1 MGDLAMIKINLVCV
15 GTLKENYWKEALDEY
30 KKRLS
35 RYVSFSVIELKEKR
49 TKEEEGKEILARSK
63 GYIVAFDLGGKELS
77 SEEIAAFI
85 DKKATEGTSEMTFLI
100 GGSEGLS
107 DEVKKAVDFRLS
119 FGKVTYPHQLMR
131 VIAAEQLYRAMTI
144 LNGVTYHK

>member
-1 MGDLAMIKINLVCV
+1 MIKINLVCV
-15 GTLKENYWKEALDEY
+15 GTLKENYWKEALEEY
-30 KKRLS
+30 QKRLS
-35 RYVSFSVIELKEKR
+35 RYVLFTVIELKEKR
-49 TKEEEGKEILARSK
+49 TKEEEGKDILGKSK
-63 GYIVAFDLGGKELS
+63 GYVVAFDLGGKELS

-107 DEVKKAVDFRLS
+107 DEVKKAADLRLS

>member
-1 MGDLAMIKINLVCV
+1 MIKLNLVCI

-63 GYIVAFDLGGKELS
+63 GYVVAFDLGGKELS

-144 LNGVTYHK
+144 LHGVTYHK